1 MQYICIAWNLV
12 VWVGSLHGRELLH
25 HVHDEVVG
33 DLLQMLQNLDG
44 ALDEVGLVVLDAPLL
59 AEGLDKLVALLQV
72 VSWHHG
78 EEMVI
83 YLVLEAATKP
93 IHEELRNA
101 VATSDVPSGC
111 HLKLP
116 EVRSSGSIIY
126 RHSIV
131 SQSEHKSEE

>member
-1 MQYICIAWNLV
+1 MVQHFTSSNEQ
-12 VWVGSLHGRELLH
+12 VGFMVCYS
-25 HVHDEVVG
+25 
-33 DLLQMLQNLDG
+33 
-44 ALDEVGLVVLDAPLL
+44 PLP

-83 YLVLEAATKP
+83 YLVLEAAAKP

-101 VATSDVPSGC
+101 MATSDVPSGC

-116 EVRSSGSIIY
+116 EVRSSGSIVY